1 MATYID
7 MTHNVTAA
15 RTKQT
20 ARKST
25 GGKAV
30 SAEATTKAAQKSNP
44 ATGGVWKNPEID
56 ECCNDDKEKETELSE
71 NDSDDEI
78 IQIKG
83 IKQKETA
90 STESIKPPGLVVSGF
105 KLYIQDGNTKR
116 YRDSSK
122 KHSIM
127 YEKNDMITSDIF
139 TFIAE
144 RYTPTKQTYQA
155 FVEKVKTTFGI
166 EIPQIKTTTPTREYK
181 FYNGVIFVKQQ
192 DGSYK
197 NKDQTLPKKDDTGNK
212 IYPISIESAVAEYE
226 IMFNNILNYLFMWNS
241 R

>member
-1 MATYID
+1 

-25 GGKAV
+25 GNKV
-30 SAEATTKAAQKSNP
+30 PRQLTATNAAQKSFP
-44 ATGGVWKNPEID
+44 PTGGVWP
-56 ECCNDDKEKETELSE
+56 T
-71 NDSDDEI
+71 
-78 IQIKG
+78 
-83 IKQKETA
+83 
-90 STESIKPPGLVVSGF
+90 KPPGLVVSGF
-105 KLYIQDGNTKR
+105 KLYKQDGKTKR

-155 FVEKVKTTFGI
+155 FVEKVKTTLGI
-166 EIPQIKTTTPTREYK
+166 EIPQINTLTTTREYK
-181 FYNGVIFVKQQ
+181 FYNGVIFVRQL
-192 DGSYK
+192 DGSYR
-197 NKDQTLPKKDDTGNK
+197 NEDQILPKKDDTGNN

-226 IMFNNILNYLFMWNS
+226 IMFNNILNYLFVWNS